1 MNAILLSLALL
12 GQSSRVAVHV
22 ETPILTNRP
31 YGIAYYRRSNPSWPY
46 RDPRTLV
53 PMPVYRPVSPWNQ
66 AAVELRAAKASRPRS
81 PSPGTVMALQGL
93 IAEKER
99 LWAVLLES
107 EPVDKPAALEDY
119 RAAKSRLESAQTK
132 AAKERM

>member
-1 MNAILLSLALL
+1 MNALLLSLALL
-12 GQSSRVAVHV
+12 GQSSRVSVRV

-31 YGIAYYRRSNPSWPY
+31 YGIAYYRRSPY

-66 AAVELRAAKASRPRS
+66 AAAELRAAKASRPRS
-81 PSPGTVMALQGL
+81 PSPGTVMALQEL

-107 EPVDKPAALEDY
+107 EPVDKPAALEAY
-119 RAAKSRLESAQTK
+119 RAAKTRLESAQTK
-132 AAKERM
+132 AAKEMRQ